1 MKTSLFSVKW
11 GANEPF
17 LELFSSDIF
26 KNMIPESDFWF
37 LLWSLTARPDRKS
50 GRVRVFGPRFVGLV
64 RGPGF
69 GPEFELNSAPVHGA
83 DFGPF
88 FRRKLWFVNIKYFV
102 ILNNNKETSN
112 YGPATGFG
120 KF

>member
-37 LLWSLTARPDRKS
+37 
-50 GRVRVFGPRFVGLV
+50 RVFGQRFVGLV